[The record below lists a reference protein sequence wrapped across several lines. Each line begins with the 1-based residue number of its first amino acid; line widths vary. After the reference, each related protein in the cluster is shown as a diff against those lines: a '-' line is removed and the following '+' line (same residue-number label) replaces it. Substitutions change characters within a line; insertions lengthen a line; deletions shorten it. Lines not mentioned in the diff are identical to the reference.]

1 MTMRS
6 FCMYDM
12 FERNAALTGRQTA
25 LVCSDTRIS
34 FEELLTKTRC
44 LASALLQRGIAKGDR
59 IAILAHNCHD
69 FFYLFGA
76 AAALGAVVVAINWRL
91 SDDEIRYILSD
102 SSPKLLAA
110 DGNHAHRV
118 KELAMPFVAG
128 IGNCKEYPSLES
140 LMASADA
147 AFSKSDVGA
156 DDPFCIIYTAAVAGK
171 PRGAVLTHG
180 NMIAA
185 NIQTAATMGLSDK
198 DVCLNNL
205 PLFHITGL
213 NLAFA
218 VMHVGGKNV
227 VIEKFDEKQC
237 LELTQ
242 SEKVSVMGSFP
253 PILSRLTAEAN
264 TKSYDL
270 SSLRII
276 LGIDGPDNIIPF
288 EEKTKAEFWILY
300 GQSETS
306 GLVTFSPASEKPG
319 SAGKIGLLSKVKIVN
334 DKDIEMPI
342 GESGEI
348 VVQGPLVFQGYLNQ
362 DEANAY
368 TFRNGWHHT
377 GDWGV
382 LDKDGY
388 LWFKG
393 RKPEKELIKPG
404 GENVYPAEVEEVIL
418 QHSDIADVSVIGVPD
433 VQFGEGIKAVC
444 VLKPGRTLSEKA
456 LIEFV
461 ADRIA
466 RYKKPRYVAF
476 ADSLP
481 KTSGGSTDREKVKQL
496 YGK

>member
-1 MTMRS
+1 MRS

-205 PLFHITGL
+205 PLFHIHG
-213 NLAFA
+213 
-218 VMHVGGKNV
+218 V
-227 VIEKFDEKQC
+227 
-237 LELTQ
+237 
-242 SEKVSVMGSFP
+242 
-253 PILSRLTAEAN
+253 
-264 TKSYDL
+264 
-270 SSLRII
+270 
-276 LGIDGPDNIIPF
+276 
-288 EEKTKAEFWILY
+288 EF
-300 GQSETS
+300 GVCRDARRRQ
-306 GLVTFSPASEKPG
+306 KC
-319 SAGKIGLLSKVKIVN
+319 
-334 DKDIEMPI
+334 
-342 GESGEI
+342 
-348 VVQGPLVFQGYLNQ
+348 
-362 DEANAY
+362 
-368 TFRNGWHHT
+368 
-377 GDWGV
+377 GD
-382 LDKDGY
+382 
-388 LWFKG
+388 
-393 RKPEKELIKPG
+393 
-404 GENVYPAEVEEVIL
+404 
-418 QHSDIADVSVIGVPD
+418 
-433 VQFGEGIKAVC
+433 
-444 VLKPGRTLSEKA
+444 
-456 LIEFV
+456 
-461 ADRIA
+461 
-466 RYKKPRYVAF
+466 
-476 ADSLP
+476 
-481 KTSGGSTDREKVKQL
+481 
-496 YGK
+496 